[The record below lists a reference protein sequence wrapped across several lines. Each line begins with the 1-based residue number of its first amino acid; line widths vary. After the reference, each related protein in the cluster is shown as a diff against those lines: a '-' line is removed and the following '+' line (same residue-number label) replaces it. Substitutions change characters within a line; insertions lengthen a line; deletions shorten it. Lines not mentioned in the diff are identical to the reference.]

1 MKYALGILCLSALS
15 IALLAGPAAPSTQS
29 PAPAVDTPKPSA
41 QSQVDALTE
50 RVTAL
55 EKQLATANTLCTSL
69 SKDLDDTRGLLD
81 KTLAYL
87 GQQALAAR
95 DMSEV
100 LDTAEQQGFA
110 VGENHSS
117 RKTLLEGW
125 RKQIASAQ
133 AELPQ
138 APVKAAAPT
147 ARATPQP
154 RKPVAPPAP
163 KN

>member
-15 IALLAGPAAPSTQS
+15 IVLLAGPAAPSTQS
-29 PAPAVDTPKPSA
+29 PAPAVNAPKPTV
-41 QSQVDALTE
+41 QNQVDTLGE

-55 EKQLATANTLCTSL
+55 EKQLVAANAQIAAL
-69 SKDLDDTRGLLD
+69 SKDLEESRALLD

-87 GQQALAAR
+87 GQQANAAR
-95 DMSEV
+95 DLGTA

-110 VGENHSS
+110 VGENHGS

-125 RKQIASAQ
+125 RKQLAAAQADLPHASAK
-133 AELPQ
+133 
-138 APVKAAAPT
+138 PVAPT

-154 RKPVAPPAP
+154 RKPVAPPQ
-163 KN
+163 K